1 MNLDPGPAP
10 AAAHYTAKSE
20 ESRLFSGPG
29 LLEQARTRELL
40 ERFLPAPPARV
51 ADIGSGPGAYA
62 LWLAARGHPVVARDL
77 MPHHVEQL
85 RAAASTRGLTVDAEV
100 GDARRLDL
108 PDAAY
113 DAVLLFGP
121 LYHLLDRAGRLRALR
136 EAARVVVPGGVV
148 LVVAISRW
156 AVILDGML
164 RLRLTETNPD
174 AIAIV
179 DTVVATGRLDPMV
192 PTAFSAH
199 AHRPAELQA
208 EVAEAGLLETTLVSI
223 EGAGAYLSNADLE
236 ERWASAAARDL
247 LLDVA
252 RRLEAVPEL
261 VGMGSHLM
269 LVAERPGCGH
279 GD

>member
-1 MNLDPGPAP
+1 MEPDAGLEL
-10 AAAHYTAKSE
+10 AAAYYTAKSE
-20 ESRLFSGPG
+20 ESRLSSGPG
-29 LLEQARTRELL
+29 LLEQARTRELI

-62 LWLAARGHPVVARDL
+62 LWLAGRGHPVVARDL

-85 RAAASTRGLTVDAEV
+85 RAAAADRGLVVDAEV

-121 LYHLLDRAGRLRALR
+121 LYHLLDRAGRVQALR
-136 EAARVVVPGGVV
+136 EAARVLVPGGVA
-148 LVVAISRW
+148 LAVAISRW

-164 RLRLTETNPD
+164 RLRLTEARPELL
-174 AIAIV
+174 AVV
-179 DTVVATGRLDPMV
+179 DEVVESGRLAPPGAGDF
-192 PTAFSAH
+192 AAYC
-199 AHRPAELQA
+199 HRPEELRA
-208 EVAEAGLLETTLVSI
+208 EVAEAGLLETALVSV

-236 ERWASAAARDL
+236 DRWASPAARDL

-261 VGMGSHLM
+261 AGMGSHLM
-269 LVAERPGCGH
+269 LAARRP
-279 GD
+279 D